1 MMVTVGSNFQQHFS
15 VLHVCKRVKRIII
28 KLEMKNIKLDVL
40 FFYFSFTGSVKLKG
54 VIIIGGEDD
63 THPSEMRL

>member
-1 MMVTVGSNFQQHFS
+1 MMVTVGSNFQPHFS